1 MTQAGAAP
9 SFPFEEDLA
18 ADSAPELARMRA
30 AGPLVRVRVP
40 DGQLA
45 WLLLRRA
52 DIKLVLTDPRFSR
65 AAATRPGAPGVG
77 PVTTAPGMLIGLD
90 PPEHT
95 RIRRLVSRAFS
106 ARTVEHKRQ
115 RIQHIVDELLDQ
127 VRDHGAPVDLVATF
141 TRPLPLRVITEILGV
156 PYHDRDQFQ
165 HLVTIITSASAYRPE
180 QVGSALADLLTYL
193 ADLIERKRAEPAT
206 DLLSELIAARDE
218 GDRLSEQ
225 ELLMNAHLI
234 LVAGHDTTA
243 NHLANSV
250 VALFRHPDQL
260 TLLRQQPQLIGNA
273 VDELLRYVQLE
284 TTGMVRIA
292 TNDVQ
297 LSGVLVRAG
306 EAVIPMGHVASNDP
320 EFHTAPRRLDITRP
334 DASAHMVFGHGPHH
348 CPGAALA
355 RLELQLALGTLLARF
370 PDLRLAVPAQ
380 QLRWRPGMVM
390 RNLEELPVTWDTA
403 T

>member
-1 MTQAGAAP
+1 MTRPEAAP
-9 SFPFEEDLA
+9 AFPFEEDLG
-18 ADSAPELARMRA
+18 ADSAPELARLRD
-30 AGPLVRVRVP
+30 AGPLIRVRVP

-52 DIKLVLTDPRFSR
+52 DIRLILTDPRFSR
-65 AAATRPGAPGVG
+65 AAATRPGSPGVG

-95 RIRRLVSRAFS
+95 RVRRLVSKAFS
-106 ARTVEHKRQ
+106 ARTVEHKRP

-127 VRDHGAPVDLVATF
+127 LRDHGAPADLITTF

-156 PYHDRDQFQ
+156 PYGDRGQFQ
-165 HLVTIITSASAYRPE
+165 DLVTIITSASAYPADR
-180 QVGSALADLLTYL
+180 VNAALADLLAYL
-193 ADLIERKRAEPAT
+193 ANLVERKRAAPAA
-206 DLLSELIAARDE
+206 DLLSALIAARDE
-218 GDRLSEQ
+218 GDQLSEQ

-243 NHLANSV
+243 NHLANSL
-250 VALFRHPDQL
+250 VALFRRPDQL
-260 TLLRQQPQLIGNA
+260 SMLRQQPRLIPGA

-284 TTGMVRIA
+284 TSGNVRIA
-292 TNDVQ
+292 TEDVR

-320 EFHTAPRRLDITRP
+320 EIYPDPRRLDVTRT
-334 DASAHMVFGHGPHH
+334 DAAPHMVFGYGPHH

-355 RLELQLALGTLLARF
+355 RLELQLALTSLLTRF
-370 PDLRLAVPAQ
+370 PDLRLARPAE

-390 RNLEELPVTWDTA
+390 RNLEELPVTWHTPR
-403 T
+403 